1 MLQAFPIPDPKRLFE
16 SIDPSQ
22 RPSVLLLLVLSLG
35 LGIIIG
41 RRNGIRDR
49 PYRFGTWRSRS
60 FQNSGEALVTRVL
73 RAHFRAPDYH
83 LMNHVTIQMDD
94 GTTQIDH
101 ILVSR
106 FGVFVIETKDFS
118 GWIFAND
125 ADRLWTSVHYRQKY
139 RFQNPLRQ
147 NFRHVLAVQNVLHF
161 VPREDVHSIVVF
173 SGAAEFKTDIP
184 DGVLHIENL
193 ADHIRR
199 YTDERLALNRMQ
211 YAVGRL
217 ESERLLLTDE
227 TDVQHAENLQQR
239 FSGARS

>member
-1 MLQAFPIPDPKRLFE
+1 VLQAFPICDPKRLVE
-16 SIDPSQ
+16 SVDPSQ
-22 RPSVLLLLVLSLG
+22 RPSLLLLLVLALA
-35 LGIIIG
+35 LGIFIG
-41 RRNGIRDR
+41 RRIGIRDR
-49 PYRFGTWRSRS
+49 PYRFGAWRSRS

-73 RAHFRAPDYH
+73 RANFRAPDYH

-125 ADRLWTSVHYRQKY
+125 ADRLWTSVHYREKY

-147 NFRHVLAVQNVLHF
+147 NFRHVLAV
-161 VPREDVHSIVVF
+161 EDVHSIVVF
-173 SGAAEFKTDIP
+173 SGTAEFKTGIP

-199 YTDERLALNRMQ
+199 YTDERLVLNRMQ

-227 TDVQHAENLQQR
+227 TDVQHAESLKQR
-239 FSGARS
+239 FGGARS